1 MKEEGTG
8 ITRSPPEPT
17 GNSKTPN
24 KPESKGISQ
33 IRIQK
38 KTLREHLVNGYEMI
52 IPTKNRKNQYHP
64 RKLVKHITNNL
75 MERGEKSSRRLIE
88 LQPHIC

>member
-24 KPESKGISQ
+24 KPEPKGIGQ
-33 IRIQK
+33 IRVRK

-64 RKLVKHITNNL
+64 RKLVKYITNHL
-75 MERGEKSSRRLIE
+75 RERGEQSSGRLI
-88 LQPHIC
+88 